1 MIFNTY
7 WFILFSGVFFPV
19 HWLLRRPAWRA
30 AWLLAGCVV
39 FHGHFAGPAGVMP
52 IVLLGLCTYFAAL
65 SRHRGLITAAVVLNV
80 AALGGCKYAL
90 FFSAQVLG
98 AIHPG
103 LGAAAAAQT
112 AALLPAAPPLAISFF
127 AFEFVHYLI
136 EVRRGQEP
144 IRRPHVFALFAIYF
158 PSLVAGPIKRY
169 QDFTAQLPLGLAGVG
184 TADVTAGAL
193 RVTLGLAKKL
203 VLADNLTQMINF
215 YQQPHV
221 AGYLSQGETWLLIA
235 ALGARILLDFSGYS
249 DMAIGFSRMM
259 GVRLPEN
266 FNYPYLATS
275 LQDFW
280 QRWHISLSTW
290 IRDYIYIPLGGNRL
304 GLGRKLANG
313 LLAFALCGLWH
324 GPAWNFV
331 LWGLWHGVGLAV
343 NSSYVTALGPVGRA
357 LGWFFAKVPV
367 AGWALTLLFVAFGW
381 LLFFYEPT
389 EAALLAAQALGLD
402 YR

>member
-7 WFILFSGVFFPV
+7 WFILFAGVFFPGY
-19 HWLLRRPAWRA
+19 WLLRRPAWRA
-30 AWLLAGCVV
+30 VWLLGGCVV
-39 FHGHFAGPAGVMP
+39 FHGHFAGPAGVVP
-52 IVLLGLCTYFAAL
+52 IVILGVCTYLAAR
-65 SRHRGLITAAVVLNV
+65 SRHRGLITATIALNV
-80 AALGGCKYAL
+80 AALCGYKYAL
-90 FFSAQVLG
+90 FFSSQVLG

-103 LGAAAAAQT
+103 LGTAAAGHVSGW
-112 AALLPAAPPLAISFF
+112 LPGAPPLAISFF
-127 AFEFVHYLI
+127 AFEFVHYLM

-144 IRRPHVFALFAIYF
+144 IRRPQEFALFAIYF

-193 RVTLGLAKKL
+193 RVALGVLKKI
-203 VLADNLTQMINF
+203 VIADNLTLMIDF
-215 YQQPHV
+215 YQLPHILPNLDL
-221 AGYLSQGETWLLIA
+221 GQTWLLIA
-235 ALGARILLDFSGYS
+235 GIGARILLDFSGYS

-280 QRWHISLSTW
+280 QRWHISLTTW
-290 IRDYIYIPLGGNRL
+290 IRDYIYIPLGGNRH
-304 GLGRKLANG
+304 GLMRKLLNG

-324 GPAWNFV
+324 GPAWHFI
-331 LWGLWHGVGLAV
+331 LWGLWHGVGLAI
-343 NSSYVTALGPVGRA
+343 NSSYVTALGPVAHG
-357 LGWFFAKVPV
+357 LGWFFDKVPV
-367 AGWALTLLFVAFGW
+367 AGWALTLLFVGFGW

-389 EAALLAAQALGLD
+389 DAVLLASQALGLNP
-402 YR
+402 R